1 MQLYDRETISLLK
14 ETVSL
19 PKETR
24 CEANK
29 RKNYSE
35 NAAQIESWCEGYL
48 TRGKVRMEFK
58 VIFDKE

>member
-35 NAAQIESWCEGYL
+35 NAAQIES
-48 TRGKVRMEFK
+48 
-58 VIFDKE
+58 